1 MPIINLVTVCI
12 HQRWIAHRTVVIV
25 GLLTVAEPISVDVTR
40 VDHARARPVI
50 AVLAHEAVVG
60 IGQAD
65 MGAAPQA
72 RAEKEA
78 GLARLTAPVVVS
90 VGTDQDVGEAIA
102 AFLSSVVI
110 DGDVTFVTGD
120 GSWQMSDSG
129 PAPGWL
135 SPGFPSSAW
144 DEPVP
149 CTDLGPWGNW
159 SSLPLDHGARW
170 VWYHPTG
177 DCRAPVSWGEA
188 WFRLEFNLP

>member
-1 MPIINLVTVCI
+1 MNLLALTIVFPLAGSLALSFFPRMADRAAATI
-12 HQRWIAHRTVVIV
+12 GAGSV
-25 GLLTVAEPISVDVTR
+25 GLSAL
-40 VDHARARPVI
+40 
-50 AVLAHEAVVG
+50 
-60 IGQAD
+60 
-65 MGAAPQA
+65 
-72 RAEKEA
+72 
-78 GLARLTAPVVVS
+78 VS
-90 VGTDQDVGEAIA
+90 AWLIY
-102 AFLSSVVI
+102 
-110 DGDVTFVTGD
+110 TFVTGD

-149 CTDLGPWGNW
+149 CTDLGPWGDW